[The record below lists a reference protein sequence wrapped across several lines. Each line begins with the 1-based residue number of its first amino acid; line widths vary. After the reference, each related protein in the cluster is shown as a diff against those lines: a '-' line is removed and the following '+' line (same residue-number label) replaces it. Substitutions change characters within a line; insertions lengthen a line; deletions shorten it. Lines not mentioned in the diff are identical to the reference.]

1 MNKKNYV
8 ELNDNS
14 TTNKIENSSINQ
26 INKSSFFDQSKGIQ
40 PKLKSKL
47 FNYQNNPSLLTSS
60 SNNSHLK
67 KKTFS
72 QSKQYKI
79 NSNNFKIWHNDKVKC
94 ISYHGIEYF
103 STYKPK
109 NNSKNLYIKL
119 GKDGN
124 FIYLGD
130 DNVQDFNYDDF
141 ILRMNSL
148 VNPKKVL
155 TSIIHKYKCLSIL
168 LKVCLGFI
176 LIFLSFF
183 IFFILYSL
191 LLYFLFKKKVELFH
205 KYYLLGLFG
214 FKICSLIAILFA
226 IKKNNESKHF
236 NVFAYLQGKKE
247 TIQTELNFWNEKTF
261 SLINKKALLAEN
273 FEYIHIKYE

>member
-1 MNKKNYV
+1 MNKKKYV

-26 INKSSFFDQSKGIQ
+26 INKISLFAQSNQSKC
-40 PKLKSKL
+40 KSKL
-47 FNYQNNPSLLTSS
+47 FNYQNDPSLLTSS
-60 SNNSHLK
+60 SDNNHLK
-67 KKTFS
+67 KKNFP
-72 QSKQYKI
+72 QSKQYKV
-79 NSNNFKIWHNDKVKC
+79 NSSNFKIWHNDKVKC

-119 GKDGN
+119 GKEGN
-124 FIYLGD
+124 FVYVRD
-130 DNVQDFNYDDF
+130 DDIQDFNYDDF

-155 TSIIHKYKCLSIL
+155 TSIIHKYKCLSAL
-168 LKVCLGFI
+168 FKTCLGII

-183 IFFILYSL
+183 IFF
-191 LLYFLFKKKVELFH
+191 LLYTLIMYFLYKKKVNLFY

-214 FKICSLIAILFA
+214 FKVCSLIAILFA
-226 IKKNNESKHF
+226 IKKNNEKKYF

-247 TIQTELNFWNEKTF
+247 TIQTELDFWNEKTF
-261 SLINKKALLAEN
+261 SLINKKAFLAEN